1 MGNSQR
7 DERAIFAY
15 EKVKAVVDTNRYLQ
29 EYRSLAVRLPAMI
42 QMQGLSMAMTYL
54 QSKFQE
60 KNDEGTKDKNVK
72 DENSHYKSIYD
83 TLVQWLQRKNVIS
96 SKGDPLEKI
105 FKLSTAEYRYAM
117 EEVLQLSIWLKQ
129 LAEGMIESDD

>member
-15 EKVKAVVDTNRYLQ
+15 EKVKAVVDANRYLQ
-29 EYRSLAVRLPAMI
+29 EYRSLAVRLPVMI

-54 QSKFQE
+54 QSKSKE
-60 KNDEGTKDKNVK
+60 E
-72 DENSHYKSIYD
+72 HYRVIYD
-83 TLVQWLQRKNVIS
+83 TFIQCLKQKKLIS
-96 SKGDPLEKI
+96 GKKDELLEKI
-105 FKLSTAEYRYAM
+105 FELSTAEYRYAM

>member
-15 EKVKAVVDTNRYLQ
+15 EKVKAVVDTNRYSKG
-29 EYRSLAVRLPAMI
+29 YRSLAVRLPAMI

-54 QSKFQE
+54 QSKSKE
-60 KNDEGTKDKNVK
+60 E
-72 DENSHYKSIYD
+72 HYIAIYD
-83 TLVQWLQRKNVIS
+83 TFIRWLQQKKLIS
-96 SKGDPLEKI
+96 GKKDELLDKVFE
-105 FKLSTAEYRYAM
+105 LSTAEYRYAM

>member
-15 EKVKAVVDTNRYLQ
+15 KKVKAVVDTNRYSK
-29 EYRSLAVRLPAMI
+29 EYRSLAVKLPAMI
-42 QMQGLSMAMTYL
+42 QMQGLSMVMTHL
-54 QSKFQE
+54 QSKSKE
-60 KNDEGTKDKNVK
+60 E
-72 DENSHYKSIYD
+72 HYIAIYD
-83 TLVQWLQRKNVIS
+83 TFIEWLQQKKIIRDKENRI
-96 SKGDPLEKI
+96 LEKI
-105 FKLSTAEYRYAM
+105 FELSTAEYRYAM